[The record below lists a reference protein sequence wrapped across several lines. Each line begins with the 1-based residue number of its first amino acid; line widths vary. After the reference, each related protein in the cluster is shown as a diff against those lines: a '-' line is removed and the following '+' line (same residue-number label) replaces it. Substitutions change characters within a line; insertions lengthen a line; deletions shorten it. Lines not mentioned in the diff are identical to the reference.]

1 MRNLDS
7 IRSEVESLA
16 GLSGK
21 TIQALGFYCLGDQ
34 LSLQTMIE
42 LGLAIMVLFVN

>member
-1 MRNLDS
+1 MRYLDS

-16 GLSGK
+16 RLSGK
-21 TIQALGFYCLGDQ
+21 TIQALAFYCLGDS
-34 LSLQTMIE
+34 LSLRTMIE